1 MFLSASTAHTMI
13 FPAGLALSEDLNKLG
28 SALHKE
34 LYGLFTFEAMEE
46 RERLERMWRRLHDE
60 QSPSPDSSSLDDFSS
75 GLSTRSQELK
85 AFVTSLEKML
95 ADSGF
100 QLITLRDLTM
110 SAALQDHQGVMR
122 LEVTVDESNLLNMS
136 NLLSSHENS
145 TELGAVLIWQR
156 GHAIERKTGFLFL
169 RKLDYLQST
178 LLVYLIKICKAFSRQ
193 VWASSQ
199 ASRQQLLNKV
209 APFESQR
216 WGRAVIQA
224 GREAGVYL
232 VSAAYGVLVRWGAI
246 SKPRVSLSDL
256 KAQAAS
262 FLPASVAVEHA
273 GIGEAMA
280 AAAAEARSSIE
291 QDAAA
296 RLADRQVF
304 HRCISSNPKPETR
317 NPTPETLNPKP

>member
-1 MFLSASTAHTMI
+1 MI
-13 FPAGLALSEDLNKLG
+13 FPVGLALSEDLNKLG

-60 QSPSPDSSSLDDFSS
+60 QSPSPDSSSLDDFTS
-75 GLSTRSQELK
+75 GLSTQRSQELK

-136 NLLSSHENS
+136 KFLASHENS
-145 TELGAVLIWQR
+145 PELGAVLIWQR

-178 LLVYLIKICKAFSRQ
+178 LLVFLIKICKAFSRQ

-199 ASRQQLLNKV
+199 ASRQHLLDKV

-246 SKPRVSLSDL
+246 SKPRISLSDL

-262 FLPASVAVEHA
+262 FLPAGVAVEHA

-291 QDAAA
+291 QDAAD

-304 HRCISSNPKPETR
+304 HRCIPSYAKP
-317 NPTPETLNPKP
+317 